1 MHNNNTFTWINL
13 ILIGFI
19 AKNNPDLIAGYN
31 ALSQKENDK
40 IDTVKLTSITQKHMM
55 FTGLSIVCVGPV
67 LSLLNVDEK
76 IHLYIII
83 SIIAIGTTMLI
94 IQFCSSL

>member
-1 MHNNNTFTWINL
+1 MIYGSLISGVIL

-31 ALSQKENDK
+31 ALSQEENDK

-55 FTGLSIVCVGPV
+55 FTGLSIVCAGPV

-76 IHLYIII
+76 IHL
-83 SIIAIGTTMLI
+83 
-94 IQFCSSL
+94 

>member
-1 MHNNNTFTWINL
+1 
-13 ILIGFI
+13 
-19 AKNNPDLIAGYN
+19 
-31 ALSQKENDK
+31 
-40 IDTVKLTSITQKHMM
+40 MM

-83 SIIAIGTTMLI
+83 SLIAIGTTMLI
-94 IQFCSSL
+94 IQSNRLKPKN